1 MVAFLGPQGLLNSDV
16 PSLCPANRGHSTS
29 HPAREA
35 TDLALRHQAQAAG
48 EMSPPAAQ
56 AEGPT
61 HPLPSA
67 RTVAA
72 AHRASSR
79 TFTTFPSPISRSPT
93 AQSQAKSSLCRDT
106 ARPCRLPIWM
116 TTGAWTGATRWCRR
130 RRGESL
136 TLRRGEPGRDTE
148 SSRPCL
154 ASRGSSKNVASARRL
169 GGAGTVRH
177 LGGAITAR
185 RLAGED
191 TARRLVGEDTARR
204 LVAVDTARR
213 LAGEDTAR
221 RLVAVATVAVVGAG
235 TRHNLVGAE
244 ALPSHRGSGDPTTAR
259 RCIMRRGPTCWPCS
273 SSDSYAVARLCSPHY
288 C

>member
-169 GGAGTVRH
+169 GGAGTVR
-177 LGGAITAR
+177 
-185 RLAGED
+185 
-191 TARRLVGEDTARR
+191 
-204 LVAVDTARR
+204 R

-259 RCIMRRGPTCWPCS
+259 RCITRRGPTCWPCS

>member
-1 MVAFLGPQGLLNSDV
+1 MVAFLDPQGLPDSDV
-16 PSLCPANRGHSTS
+16 PPLCPASRGHSTS

-48 EMSPPAAQ
+48 EISPPTAPAG
-56 AEGPT
+56 GPT

-93 AQSQAKSSLCRDT
+93 APSQAKSSLCRDT
-106 ARPCRLPIWM
+106 ARRCRLPIWT

-130 RRGESL
+130 RHGESL
-136 TLRRGEPGRDTE
+136 TLHRGERGRGTE

-185 RLAGED
+185 RL
-191 TARRLVGEDTARR
+191 VGEDTARR
-204 LVAVDTARR
+204 L
-213 LAGEDTAR
+213 E
-221 RLVAVATVAVVGAG
+221 AVATVAVVGAG
-235 TRHNLVGAE
+235 TRHNLVGAG

-259 RCIMRRGPTCWPCS
+259 RCITRRGPTCWPCS
-273 SSDSYAVARLCSPHY
+273 SSDSYAVARRCSPHY